1 MLNREDI
8 IRHLKDFAVQKP
20 YVFAMWLE
28 GADGVGA
35 VDEYSDIDF
44 WFDVAKEQQESFL
57 LECIDELRTLGPV
70 DSRMDEIREEIA
82 QSNIHLANTPEYL
95 TLDLCVQSHEIR
107 GREVTCFDPADRVEQ
122 PLVLFD
128 KDNIIRFEKRPPV
141 SADELTA
148 VFENCRNRILQES
161 RVRKYIRR
169 GLYLEA
175 YAKYLD
181 NIAQPLVTIAR
192 LIGMPE
198 HYDYSLCHVSAHLPE
213 ETVKELEKLYR
224 VRSLEDIERNLDWAK
239 ELLARYEAQFRE
251 KRKAEGW

>member
-1 MLNREDI
+1 MLTRDRI
-8 IRHLKDFAVQKP
+8 IQHLKDFAIQKP

-44 WFDVAKEQQESFL
+44 WFDVSKEQQESFL
-57 LECIDELRTLGPV
+57 FECISELEKLGPV
-70 DSRMDEIREEIA
+70 DSRMDEIRQEIA

-107 GREVTCFDPADRVEQ
+107 GREVTCFDPGDRVEQ

-128 KDNIIRFEKRPPV
+128 KDNIIRFEERSPV
-141 SADELTA
+141 SAAELSA
-148 VFENCRNRILQES
+148 VFDNCRNRILQES
-161 RVRKYIRR
+161 RVRKYIKR

-181 NIAQPLVTIAR
+181 NIAEPLVTIAR
-192 LIGMPE
+192 LIWLPE
-198 HYDYSLCHVSAHLPE
+198 HYDYSLCHISSHLPDVV
-213 ETVKELEKLYR
+213 VKELEKLYR
-224 VRSLEDIERNLDWAK
+224 VRSLEDIEQNLDYAK
-239 ELLARYEAQFRE
+239 ELLVRYERQWNDSLRSS
-251 KRKAEGW
+251 RG

>member
-1 MLNREDI
+1 MLGRGAI
-8 IRHLKDFAVQKP
+8 IRHLKDCASRKP
-20 YVFAMWLE
+20 DVVAMWLE

-57 LECIDELRTLGPV
+57 QECVDELRKLGPV
-70 DSRMDEIREEIA
+70 DSRIDEIREEIA

-107 GREVTCFDPADRVEQ
+107 GLDVTCFVPGDRVEQ

-128 KDNIIRFEKRPPV
+128 KDNIIRFEERQPV
-141 SADELTA
+141 SAAELSA
-148 VFENCRNRILQES
+148 VFDNCRNRILQES
-161 RVRKYIRR
+161 RVRKYIKR

-181 NIAQPLVTIAR
+181 NIAEPLVTIAR
-192 LIGMPE
+192 LIWLPE
-198 HYDYSLCHVSAHLPE
+198 HYDYSLCHISAHLPD
-213 ETVKELEKLYR
+213 TVVEELERLYR
-224 VRSLEDIERNLDWAK
+224 VRNLEDIERNLDWAK

-251 KRKAEGW
+251 KKKG